1 MAHQELDAQLEV
13 CPMPKSI
20 VAGRPALRSVTR
32 PSRQDLRALV
42 SFQLRQLAN
51 IYAKGSAIVYE
62 REFSLT
68 SNEWRLIA
76 LLEAAGELSLNR
88 LATQAQFDRGL
99 TSRIVTLLAE
109 RGFIDRAADSQDARS
124 VVLSL
129 TTAGRDLVKRVFP
142 VAQTRNERLLSCLTK
157 SERSTL
163 NGILVKLTHQ
173 ARVMLDLE
181 RERAAADSK
190 SD

>member
-1 MAHQELDAQLEV
+1 
-13 CPMPKSI
+13 MPRNN
-20 VAGRPALRSVTR
+20 VPARSNLRKVEPLT
-32 PSRQDLRALV
+32 RQDLRVLV

-76 LLEAAGELSLNR
+76 LLEAAGQLSLNR
-88 LATQAQFDRGL
+88 LAAQAQFDRGL
-99 TSRIVTLLAE
+99 TSRIVTTLSE
-109 RGFIDRAADSQDARS
+109 RGFIDRQADSRDARS

-129 TTAGRDLVKRVFP
+129 TPAGRDLVARVFP

-157 SERSTL
+157 TERSVL
-163 NGILVKLTHQ
+163 QDVLVKLTHQ

-181 RERAAADSK
+181 RERAAAESK
-190 SD
+190 SG